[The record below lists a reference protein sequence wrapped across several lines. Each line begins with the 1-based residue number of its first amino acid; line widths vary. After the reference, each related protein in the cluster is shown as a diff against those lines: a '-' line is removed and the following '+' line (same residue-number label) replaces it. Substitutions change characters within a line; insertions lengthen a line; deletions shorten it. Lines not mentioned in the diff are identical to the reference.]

1 MGVRSSWDPVVLA
14 DVLRDP
20 AMRGRPDR
28 ALVRLAVLD
37 AAADPLTFSP
47 RRLLTAACTS
57 WTRAE
62 HQRFG
67 DRKGR
72 GRTAEPSAPREVE
85 WCGSEDCDRTTRMR
99 INGEGMPL
107 VKDGAFVACT
117 DCHPFPD
124 RK

>member
-1 MGVRSSWDPVVLA
+1 MRSSWDPVVLA

-47 RRLLTAACTS
+47 RRLLASGCTS
-57 WTRAE
+57 WAVAE

-67 DRKGR
+67 DRKGE
-72 GRTAEPSAPREVE
+72 GRTAEPSAPREVP
-85 WCGSEDCDRTTRMR
+85 WCGSAECDITTRMR
-99 INGEGMPL
+99 VDAADGVPI
-107 VKDGAFVACT
+107 VKNGAFVPCP
-117 DCHPFPD
+117 DCHPFPGG
-124 RK
+124 K